1 MVMLLKAVV
10 TIQNS
15 LKAGVLVWLQYT
27 ILLKALSP
35 AVKVEHPTEWCVDL
49 DKSKYLPIL

>member
-15 LKAGVLVWLQYT
+15 LKAGVLVWLQNT

-35 AVKVEHPTEWCVDL
+35 AVTEWCERNLRNADL
-49 DKSKYLPIL
+49 NSQL